1 MPEVTVR
8 ELWTY
13 PVKGCQGVAADAIQI
28 TKMGIPGDRD
38 FVLWKDGKLID
49 QKDTPRVAAV
59 AAEYDPDQ
67 GTLRFHH
74 AEQGTYEHR
83 IRRDGAVRSAAWVL
97 DEFDTVDQGDAVA
110 EWLSAVMATDVRLV
124 SAGAPWKINFPIP
137 QMERVHDT
145 AKQRFFAASPVS
157 LANQASLDDLN
168 KRLEVPVPMDRFRM
182 NVVVD
187 GLGPYEEDTLDSLG
201 NDDVELLQVTPAERC
216 VIITTDQKTGQRP
229 KNDLM
234 QVLAQYRRKKKEERF
249 GSGLIFGNY
258 MTVGREGT
266 LRVGDRLVVGEC
278 PRPSRPDQGR

>member
-1 MPEVTVR
+1 MREVTVR

-13 PVKGCQGVAADAIQI
+13 PVKGCQGVPAEAIQI

-49 QKDTPRVAAV
+49 QKETPQVAAV
-59 AAEYDPDQ
+59 AADFEPDQ
-67 GTLRFHH
+67 GVLHFRH
-74 AEQGTYEHR
+74 AEHGTYEHA
-83 IRRDGAVRSAAWVL
+83 IRRDGEVRSAAWVL
-97 DEFDTVDQGDAVA
+97 DQFETVDQGDAVA
-110 EWLSAVMATDVRLV
+110 EWLSTVMCTDVRLV
-124 SAGAPWKINFPIP
+124 SAGAPWRINFPIP

-145 AKQRFFAASPVS
+145 PKQRFFAASPVS
-157 LANQASLDDLN
+157 LANQTSLDDLN
-168 KRLEVPVPMDRFRM
+168 KRLETPVPMDRFRM

-187 GLGPYEEDTLDSLG
+187 GLGPYEEDALDALS
-201 NDDVELLQVTPAERC
+201 NDRVELLQVTPAERC

-234 QVLAQYRRKKKEERF
+234 QVLAQYRRKKKEDRF

-266 LRVGDRLVVGEC
+266 LRVGDRLVV
-278 PRPSRPDQGR
+278 R